1 MPSTV
6 PFKDLS
12 LSFAKNKVTDDLLV
26 KKEDAAVKQAILNL
40 LLTQKGE
47 RIYDPEY
54 GSDLKSHL
62 FEPLDFGTA
71 GSIKDSIIRT
81 IRNYEPR
88 VSIDECVVEPNIE
101 SNGFDVRL
109 DFQVLSRA
117 DVPPISIEF
126 FLNRSQ

>member
-71 GSIKDSIIRT
+71 GSIKDNISKT
-81 IRNYEPR
+81 IDTYEPR
-88 VSIDECVVEPNIE
+88 VSIETLLVEPNLE

>member
-26 KKEDAAVKQAILNL
+26 KKEDAAVKQAVLNL
-40 LLTQKGE
+40 LLTNKGE
-47 RIYDPEY
+47 RVYDSDY
-54 GSDLKSHL
+54 GSNIRTYL

-71 GSIKDSIIRT
+71 GTIKDEIVRT
-81 IRNYEPR
+81 IKNYEAR
-88 VSIDECVVEPNIE
+88 GSIDEWVVEPNIE

>member
-47 RIYDPEY
+47 RIYDREY
-54 GSDLKSHL
+54 GSDLRSHL

-88 VSIDECVVEPNIE
+88 VSVETCIVEPNLDA
-101 SNGFDVRL
+101 NGFDVQL

-117 DVPPISIEF
+117 DIPPISIEF

>member
-26 KKEDAAVKQAILNL
+26 KKEDAAVKQAVLNL
-40 LLTQKGE
+40 LLTNKGE
-47 RIYDPEY
+47 RVYDSDY
-54 GSDLKSHL
+54 GSNIRTYL

-71 GSIKDSIIRT
+71 GTIKDEIVRT
-81 IRNYEPR
+81 LKNYEPR

-101 SNGFDVRL
+101 SNGFDVRV

>member
-12 LSFAKNKVTDDLLV
+12 LSFAKNKVTEDLLV
-26 KKEDAAVKQAILNL
+26 KKEDAAVKQAVLNI
-40 LLTQKGE
+40 LLTNKGE
-47 RIYDPEY
+47 RVYDAQY
-54 GSDLKSHL
+54 GSNVRSYL

-71 GSIKDSIIRT
+71 GSIKDEIVRT
-81 IRNYEPR
+81 LKRYEPR
-88 VSIDECVVEPNIE
+88 VTIQECLVEPNFD

-109 DFQVLSRA
+109 DFKVLSRA
-117 DVPPISIEF
+117 DVPRISIEF

>member
-26 KKEDAAVKQAILNL
+26 KKEDAAVKQAVLNL
-40 LLTQKGE
+40 LLTNKGE
-47 RIYDPEY
+47 RLYDSEY
-54 GSDLKSHL
+54 GSDIRTYL

-71 GSIKDSIIRT
+71 GTIKDEIVRT
-81 IRNYEPR
+81 LKNYEPR

>member
-71 GSIKDSIIRT
+71 GTIKDEIVRT
-81 IRNYEPR
+81 LKNYEPR
-88 VSIDECVVEPNIE
+88 ISIDECVVEPNIE

>member
-54 GSDLKSHL
+54 GADLKSHL

-71 GSIKDSIIRT
+71 GSIKDNISKT
-81 IRNYEPR
+81 IDTYEPR
-88 VSIDECVVEPNIE
+88 VSIETLLVEPNLE

-117 DVPPISIEF
+117 DIPPISIEF

>member
-12 LSFAKNKVTDDLLV
+12 LSFAKNKVTEDLLV
-26 KKEDAAVKQAILNL
+26 KKEDAAVKQAVLNI
-40 LLTQKGE
+40 LLTNKGE
-47 RIYDPEY
+47 RLYDAQY
-54 GSDLKSHL
+54 GSNVRSYL

-71 GSIKDSIIRT
+71 GSIKDEIVRT
-81 IRNYEPR
+81 LKTYEPR
-88 VSIDECVVEPNIE
+88 VSIQECIVEPNFD

-109 DFQVLSRA
+109 DFKVLSRA
-117 DVPPISIEF
+117 DVPRISIEF

>member
-40 LLTQKGE
+40 LLTEKGE
-47 RIYDPEY
+47 RLYNAEY
-54 GSDLKSHL
+54 GSDLRGHL

-71 GSIKDSIIRT
+71 GSIKDNISKT
-81 IRNYEPR
+81 IDTYEPR
-88 VSIDECVVEPNIE
+88 VSIETLLVEPNLE

-109 DFQVLSRA
+109 DFLVLSRA
-117 DVPPISIEF
+117 DIPPISIEF

>member
-26 KKEDAAVKQAILNL
+26 KKEDAAVKQAVLNL
-40 LLTQKGE
+40 LLTNKGE
-47 RIYDPEY
+47 RLYDAEF
-54 GSDLKSHL
+54 GSDIRTYL

-71 GSIKDSIIRT
+71 GTIKDEIVRT
-81 IRNYEPR
+81 LNNYEPR
-88 VSIDECVVEPNIE
+88 VTIDECTVEPNIE

-109 DFQVLSRA
+109 DFRVLSRA
-117 DVPPISIEF
+117 DVPQISIEF

>member
-12 LSFAKNKVTDDLLV
+12 LSFAKNKVTEDLLV
-26 KKEDAAVKQAILNL
+26 KKEDAAVKQAVLNI
-40 LLTQKGE
+40 LLTNKGE
-47 RIYDPEY
+47 RLYDAQY
-54 GSDLKSHL
+54 GSNVRTYL

-71 GSIKDSIIRT
+71 GSIRDEIVRT
-81 IRNYEPR
+81 LKRYEPR
-88 VSIDECVVEPNIE
+88 VTIQECLVEPNFD

-109 DFQVLSRA
+109 DFKVLSRA
-117 DVPPISIEF
+117 DVPRISIEF

>member
-71 GSIKDSIIRT
+71 GSIKDNISKT
-81 IRNYEPR
+81 IDTYEPR
-88 VSIDECVVEPNIE
+88 VSIETLLVEPNLE

-117 DVPPISIEF
+117 HIPPISIEF

>member
-12 LSFAKNKVTDDLLV
+12 LSFAKNKVTEDLLV
-26 KKEDAAVKQAILNL
+26 KKEDAAVKQAVLNI
-40 LLTQKGE
+40 LLTNKGE
-47 RIYDPEY
+47 RVYNAQY
-54 GSDLKSHL
+54 GSNVRSYL

-71 GSIKDSIIRT
+71 GSIKDEIVRT
-81 IRNYEPR
+81 LKRYEPR
-88 VSIDECVVEPNIE
+88 VTIQECLVEPNFD

-109 DFQVLSRA
+109 DFKVLSRA
-117 DVPPISIEF
+117 DVPRISIEF

>member
-26 KKEDAAVKQAILNL
+26 KKEDAAVKQAVLNL
-40 LLTQKGE
+40 LLTNKGE
-47 RIYDPEY
+47 RVYDSDY
-54 GSDLKSHL
+54 GSNIRTYL

-71 GSIKDSIIRT
+71 GTIKDEIVRT
-81 IRNYEPR
+81 LNNYEPR
-88 VSIDECVVEPNIE
+88 VTVDECIAEPNIE

-109 DFQVLSRA
+109 DFEVLSRSDIPA
-117 DVPPISIEF
+117 ISIEF
-126 FLNRSQ
+126 FLDRSQ